1 MRECT
6 ELVTPGPA
14 VALAGLLDVPLPDLE
29 AGLPLTWHWLYLL
42 ERPLQRDL
50 GEDGH
55 PVRDVV
61 PEPPGP
67 GRRRMWAGGSIRS
80 LGPLRVGEP
89 ATRISRVLE
98 TIEKQGSSGR
108 LVFVTVGHTILQREE
123 VVVEER
129 QHILYRDA
137 DAQPL
142 SQPGSQPGSST
153 THPPPRQVVEPGEWS
168 VPVSPV
174 LLFRFSALT
183 YNGHRIHYDRD
194 YARSQEGYAGL
205 VVHGPL
211 QAMAMAETA
220 RAQGLTGNVFDY
232 RLVAPLLEGQGLV
245 ARAVGADG
253 DTRVSVRDDCGRLTA
268 EGSISGPTSPSDGSQ
283 HAVP

>member
-1 MRECT
+1 
-6 ELVTPGPA
+6 
-14 VALAGLLDVPLPDLE
+14 
-29 AGLPLTWHWLYLL
+29 
-42 ERPLQRDL
+42 
-50 GEDGH
+50 
-55 PVRDVV
+55 
-61 PEPPGP
+61 
-67 GRRRMWAGGSIRS
+67 MWAGGSIRS

-89 ATRISRVLE
+89 ATRSSRVLE
-98 TIEKQGSSGR
+98 TIEKQGRSGR
-108 LVFVTVGHTILQREE
+108 LVFVTVGHTILQRGE

-153 THPPPRQVVEPGEWS
+153 AHPPPRQEVEPGEWS

-211 QAMAMAETA
+211 QAMVMAETA
-220 RAQGLTGNVFDY
+220 RARGAPETSSTTGWWRRCSRAKASSRAPSARTGTPVC
-232 RLVAPLLEGQGLV
+232 LSVTTGVASRPRGPSRTRPRRRTAHSTLCRELPTAQRTRTPPCGQD
-245 ARAVGADG
+245 R
-253 DTRVSVRDDCGRLTA
+253 A
-268 EGSISGPTSPSDGSQ
+268 EGRGESAGRGDALLRGE
-283 HAVP
+283 